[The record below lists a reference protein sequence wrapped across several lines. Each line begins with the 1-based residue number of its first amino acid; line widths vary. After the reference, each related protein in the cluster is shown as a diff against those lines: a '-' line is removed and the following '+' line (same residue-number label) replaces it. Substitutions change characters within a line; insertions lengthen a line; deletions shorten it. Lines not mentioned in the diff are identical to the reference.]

1 MTGKSFG
8 EQLEAYGNPLTNTAG
23 RLVNVVNGCI
33 ANDQVNVANAISIG
47 QRMAADFEESLLDAF
62 HKPVYGRVC
71 TMEIMQKGMKVGDQT
86 IYNMEKLYG
95 RLLVI
100 SMKRNRPLEY
110 VFGYELAPLPSS
122 LFDEYGLMRKASK
135 STLIAKSKLFVV
147 GDDNVPIDIQLLMA
161 INSSTTRLGQRWAL
175 HWLFVKI
182 WQKLQ
187 KKIIQCMFFFTNTT
201 RTPSNHRNGKEEHRE
216 LHILTISYQSTLLCK
231 QGTQS

>member
-1 MTGKSFG
+1 MMEHRNHTHRKASTEQTWMPMTGKSFG

-23 RLVNVVNGCI
+23 RLVNIVNGCI

-147 GDDNVPIDIQLLMA
+147 GDDNVPIDIQLVDG
-161 INSSTTRLGQRWAL
+161 N
-175 HWLFVKI
+175 
-182 WQKLQ
+182 
-187 KKIIQCMFFFTNTT
+187 
-201 RTPSNHRNGKEEHRE
+201 
-216 LHILTISYQSTLLCK
+216 
-231 QGTQS
+231 